1 MKLRDALL
9 AQRVHEVLG
18 QMTPVADAPIRA
30 VARDGVVHLRGR
42 VGSLQEARL
51 AETVVAG
58 LAGVRRVINELE
70 VRPTPE
76 QPVGANPS
84 PETVFHPHITSTQDD
99 GILEV

>member
-18 QMTPVADAPIRA
+18 QMTPLADAPIRA
-30 VARDGVVHLRGR
+30 VACDGVVRLRGR
-42 VGSLQEARL
+42 VGSVQEARL

-70 VRPTPE
+70 VGPDE
-76 QPVGANPS
+76 PVRAYPS
-84 PETVFHPHITSTQDD
+84 PEAVFHPHLESTRDD
-99 GILEV
+99 DTLEV